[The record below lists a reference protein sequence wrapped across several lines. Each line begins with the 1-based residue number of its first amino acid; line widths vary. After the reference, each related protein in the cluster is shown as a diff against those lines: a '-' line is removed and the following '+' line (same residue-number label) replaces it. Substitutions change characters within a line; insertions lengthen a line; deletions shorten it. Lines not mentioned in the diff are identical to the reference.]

1 MVNCTE
7 GAKRMANAETST
19 APIIQGGETLSF
31 EHDGRVSELLP
42 IVLLNALLNVLTL
55 SLYRFWGKTRVRR
68 YLWDS
73 TNLLGDRLEYTGT
86 GGELFKGFLFVLFA
100 IFLPIAAA
108 EILITFYF
116 PPDHPIQVVFRL
128 VVGVIFGS
136 LIGVAIYRARRY
148 RLSRTRWRSVRAN
161 QSGSSLA
168 YSARYIAFILLTIIT
183 LGWVYPV
190 MRMRLMGTMMNNTW
204 FGDRQFHFEGSVGS
218 LYERFAMCWFLFVGL
233 LLTFGGTLEHLSSG
247 FELATNAENIAGAG
261 AAMAAYG
268 VIGSVVLGIVS
279 GIVFCI
285 YKAAEL
291 RHFAKC
297 TRFEGLAFELN
308 ATIGGLIWLVI
319 GNTLILLLTLGF
331 GVAFTQMRKFRFVCD
346 RLEAR
351 GTIDF
356 GAIIQSADQG
366 PGFGEGLADAFDVG
380 AI

>member
-1 MVNCTE
+1 
-7 GAKRMANAETST
+7 MANAETST

-55 SLYRFWGKTRVRR
+55 SLYRFWSKTRVRR

-108 EILITFYF
+108 DILVTFYF

-128 VVGVIFGS
+128 VVGVTFGS

-148 RLSRTRWRSVRAN
+148 RLSRTRWRGVRAN

-218 LYERFAMCWFLFVGL
+218 LYKRFAMCWFLFVGL
-233 LLTFGGTLEHLSSG
+233 LLTFGVTLEHLSSG
-247 FELATNAENIAGAG
+247 FELATNAENIAEAG

-268 VIGSVVLGIVS
+268 VRRLCRTRYRLGNRLLYLQGCGASTFRKVHSVRGARIRIECDNWRAYVAGDRKHSHFVA
-279 GIVFCI
+279 
-285 YKAAEL
+285 YARL
-291 RHFAKC
+291 RRCLHTNAKISVRLRSAGG
-297 TRFEGLAFELN
+297 TRDHRFRRHHPKRRSR
-308 ATIGGLIWLVI
+308 TRIWRRPRRC
-319 GNTLILLLTLGF
+319 F
-331 GVAFTQMRKFRFVCD
+331 
-346 RLEAR
+346 
-351 GTIDF
+351 
-356 GAIIQSADQG
+356 
-366 PGFGEGLADAFDVG
+366 
-380 AI
+380 